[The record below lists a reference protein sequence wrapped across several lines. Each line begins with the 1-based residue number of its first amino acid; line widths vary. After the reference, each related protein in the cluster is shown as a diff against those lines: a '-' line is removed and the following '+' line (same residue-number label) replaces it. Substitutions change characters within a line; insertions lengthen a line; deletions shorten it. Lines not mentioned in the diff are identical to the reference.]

1 VSAAVELPTWAI
13 YAVSFGTPVLTFI
26 GVLIAQWIGRR
37 AAKELE
43 TRSKREETLRVL
55 RWAAELAVSD
65 DDGKA
70 KLGVSQLNALG
81 DSDLLDDAQQ
91 LFVDAALE
99 AVVDEPADEIE
110 EAGEDAEVIRLPG
123 PGAPPLPS
131 DEDEE
136 GGDDG

>member
-1 VSAAVELPTWAI
+1 MSAAVELPTWAV
-13 YAVSFGTPVLTFI
+13 YAVSFGTPGLTFI
-26 GVLIAQWIGRR
+26 GVLLAQWIGRR
-37 AAKELE
+37 AARELE

-123 PGAPPLPS
+123 PAAPPLQS
-131 DEDEE
+131 EEDEKD
-136 GGDDG
+136 GDDG